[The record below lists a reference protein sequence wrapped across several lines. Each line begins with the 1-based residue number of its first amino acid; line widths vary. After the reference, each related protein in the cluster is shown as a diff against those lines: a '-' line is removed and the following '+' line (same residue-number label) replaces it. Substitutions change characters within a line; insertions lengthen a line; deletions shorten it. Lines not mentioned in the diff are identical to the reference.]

1 MNKISIWALKI
12 PNSNYKN
19 ISWDLHSTNNKLQS
33 RYSIFAKKK
42 HNMLQSHIG
51 EFAGIGVAIC
61 WTISAVFFEKAG
73 YNIGSLSVNFIRLL
87 LAIVFLGVTTYFT
100 RGIFFPSDATAYQW
114 FWLGI
119 SGVIGFF
126 LGDLLLFQSYMIIGS
141 RTAALIM
148 SLSPMLTGI
157 IGWFFL
163 DEILSLKN
171 IIAVVVSVSGI
182 MISISNRKMKLN
194 IPLKGFLMAF
204 GGALGQ
210 SVGLILSKKGM
221 GDYDPVAAT
230 QIRALFGL
238 LSFGILITLIGRW
251 NKLGQAFT
259 HISAMKSVTVGA
271 FFGPFVGVALG
282 LFAIQQTK
290 TGIASTL
297 MGLVPIFI
305 IVPSAI
311 MFKEKIRPQQVI
323 GAIISIAGAS
333 LFFI

>member
-1 MNKISIWALKI
+1 M
-12 PNSNYKN
+12 
-19 ISWDLHSTNNKLQS
+19 
-33 RYSIFAKKK
+33 F
-42 HNMLQSHIG
+42 QSHIG
-51 EFAGIGVAIC
+51 EFAGLGVSVC
-61 WTISAVFFEKAG
+61 WTLSALFFEKAG
-73 YNIGSLSVNFIRLL
+73 HKIGSLSVNFIRLL
-87 LAIVFLGVTTYFT
+87 FAIGFLGITTFFSK
-100 RGIFFPSDATAYQW
+100 GLFFPTDATGYQW
-114 FWLGI
+114 FWLGL
-119 SGVIGFF
+119 SGFIGFF
-126 LGDLLLFQSYMIIGS
+126 LGDMLLFQSYMVIGS

-148 SLSPMLTGI
+148 SLAPMLTAV

-163 DEILSLKN
+163 DEILSAKN
-171 IIAVVVSVSGI
+171 IIAILISVSGI
-182 MISISNRKMKLN
+182 ILAISNRKMKLN
-194 IPLKGFLMAF
+194 IPFKGFLLAF
-204 GGALGQ
+204 CGAMGQ
-210 SVGLILSKKGM
+210 AVGLILSKKGM
-221 GDYDPVAAT
+221 GHYDPVAAT

-238 LSFGILITLIGRW
+238 LSFGILITILGRW

-259 HISAMKSVTVGA
+259 HANAMKSVTVGA

-323 GAIISIAGAS
+323 GAIVSIAGAT